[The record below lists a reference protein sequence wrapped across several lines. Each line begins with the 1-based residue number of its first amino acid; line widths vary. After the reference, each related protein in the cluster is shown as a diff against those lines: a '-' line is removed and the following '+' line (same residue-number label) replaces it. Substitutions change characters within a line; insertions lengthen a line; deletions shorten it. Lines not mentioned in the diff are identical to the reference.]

1 MISLPCTSSFWKIF
15 IIIKWKDFLKYAW
28 INFKVKSVREDQY
41 VGQENVAVPWE
52 CSRKK
57 TFFLLSAFILL
68 LLRSNFSSV
77 FQNSLQ
83 SYPTVWEDNATITTT
98 ILLPL
103 FSSSLHNFPRNWN
116 LKSEKMFTSRQRKN
130 HESLPWCYDTDLKSK
145 VTVKGKT

>member
-1 MISLPCTSSFWKIF
+1 MSFTYLWFHYHISALSEKILSS
-15 IIIKWKDFLKYAW
+15 LTYTW
-28 INFKVKSVREDQY
+28 INFQVKSVREDQY

-57 TFFLLSAFILL
+57 TFFLLSAFIVL

-83 SYPTVWEDNATITTT
+83 SYPTVWGYNAIITTK

-103 FSSSLHNFPRNWN
+103 LSSSLHNFPRDWN
-116 LKSEKMFTSRQRKN
+116 LKSKTMFTSRQRKN
-130 HESLPWCYDTDLKSK
+130 
-145 VTVKGKT
+145 